1 MVLENNKKIVKPRK
15 KDKISFQEQLNE
27 LLSSGKLPANYAT
40 IIKYLRPDISK
51 TRIYNVK
58 RVGTIDWDVFELMKS
73 LADTNK

>member
-1 MVLENNKKIVKPRK
+1 MVLQNDIKTTKTRK

-58 RVGTIDWDVFELMKS
+58 RVGTIDWDVLNLMKS
-73 LADTNK
+73 LTEK